1 VTVGSILK
9 EESTGDWETKCTLLL
24 WLSILVLIPFDMA
37 SVDTAMVEPRAS
49 NAGREEEQ
57 TPPLVQRMVKLC
69 TEHLSN
75 PGPTREMT
83 GVLLSRLLTRPD
95 MQGTL
100 KGYNFFCLANTTFF
114 ISDHLCSPSLFDPFS
129 FYLIAGLQFYGL
141 DTSGPCNHTGWND
154 WRIFGAW
161 HYWSSCCHL

>member
-49 NAGREEEQ
+49 NSGGEEEQ

-100 KGYNFFCLANTTFF
+100 KGYNFFCLTNTAFF

-154 WRIFGAW
+154 GRIFGAW
-161 HYWSSCCHL
+161 HYWSPCRHL